1 MAKEQLKLYNTLTK
15 AKEVFKPVH
24 KTEVGIYTCG
34 PTVYWF
40 QHIGNMRAYIF
51 SDTLKRALQYNSFKV
66 KQIINITDVG
76 HLTSDADEGE
86 DKMEKAAKKEHKT
99 AKQIAEFYFNEF
111 HKDIKKLNI
120 LEPFK
125 WTKATEHIK
134 EQIALIKTLE
144 KKGYTYKT
152 SDGIYFDTSKFKNY
166 GKLANLKIEK
176 LKAGKRVDMK
186 EKKNKTD
193 FALWKFSSKDEKR
206 QQEWHSPFGTGFPG
220 CHVECSAMSIK
231 YLGKHFDIHTG
242 GEDHIPVHHTNEIAQ
257 SEAATGKKFVNY
269 WLHVSFLT
277 NQEGEKISKSKGG
290 LYTLSEL
297 EEKGYSSAD
306 YRYFCLLAHYRK
318 PLQFSFENLDAAKK
332 SLSRIKNKILEIK
345 KQSHRAENL
354 TEQYENEFLKAL
366 NDDLNTPLAIQVLQK
381 ALDDFEFDPKAKLK
395 FIEKT
400 DKALGLNLSKTKEEK
415 ISIPKEIKDIL
426 NQRELAREAKDFTQ
440 ADILRNIIKEKGY
453 AIEDTPN
460 GPKIT
465 KI

>member
-1 MAKEQLKLYNTLTK
+1 ML
-15 AKEVFKPVH
+15 F
-24 KTEVGIYTCG
+24 
-34 PTVYWF
+34 
-40 QHIGNMRAYIF
+40 R
-51 SDTLKRALQYNSFKV
+51 S
-66 KQIINITDVG
+66 
-76 HLTSDADEGE
+76 
-86 DKMEKAAKKEHKT
+86 
-99 AKQIAEFYFNEF
+99 
-111 HKDIKKLNI
+111 
-120 LEPFK
+120 
-125 WTKATEHIK
+125 
-134 EQIALIKTLE
+134 
-144 KKGYTYKT
+144 
-152 SDGIYFDTSKFKNY
+152 
-166 GKLANLKIEK
+166 
-176 LKAGKRVDMK
+176 
-186 EKKNKTD
+186 
-193 FALWKFSSKDEKR
+193 DEKR

-220 CHVECSAMSIK
+220 WHVECSAMSIK